1 MPCIITLVCLIIIL
15 QQNQNNTTHSRLVL
29 IRILGFKMLIFGLC
43 STLYFLKLTV
53 GIGFFI
59 PSLPA
64 RVRVIPREE
73 HSFNR
78 ILNVAG

>member
-1 MPCIITLVCLIIIL
+1 MIIL
-15 QQNQNNTTHSRLVL
+15 QKNQNNTTHSRLVL

-43 STLYFLKLTV
+43 SIRYLFKLSV
-53 GIGFFI
+53 GIGVFI
-59 PSLPA
+59 HALPA
-64 RVRVIPREE
+64 RIRVIPREE